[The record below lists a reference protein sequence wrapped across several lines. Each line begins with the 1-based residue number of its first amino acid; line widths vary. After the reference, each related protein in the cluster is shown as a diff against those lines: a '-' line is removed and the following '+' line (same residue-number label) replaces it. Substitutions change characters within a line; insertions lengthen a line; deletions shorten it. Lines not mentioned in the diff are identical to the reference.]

1 MFDEKFN
8 NEINTIRNIIKE
20 PNNYIDLDVDDNNK
34 LTAIIITFGNQEFR
48 INSESLKE
56 SIISIDYEKY
66 QASSTKDIL
75 EKDILLHRFKTL
87 KTDSDSDKTT
97 LLECHDRLCEYILDN
112 YNNLHQ
118 KQIQNLYDIIILLKL
133 FIVIHIKQTKINEN
147 ITPTPTLLNTMTN
160 SKYIL
165 NQTYPINE
173 IKKDI
178 QSITEDNNVIK
189 NKKDQMYDID
199 KKKVLRKT
207 IVDIQEIELY
217 IVYTIIFVIVILMFF
232 FNLNKEHK
240 DKVKMLIVLCIF
252 MIIVNYSISRIYSI
266 EKFSSP
272 NIFKNDIET
281 LLSKSSTETDDMK
294 LFKEFLIKYLN
305 FLKNNLVPFDN
316 ILSDIDNRMGNE
328 KTKNMYNKEN
338 IKNKYLEQEESYHE
352 MYRNTIYNKDLI
364 YFILFS
370 FIIII
375 LLNSWYL
382 EHYDTSM
389 ENILLFCVFIILA
402 ASYMIFITKNQYR
415 MRDDSMKYYF

>member
-1 MFDEKFN
+1 MFNEKFN
-8 NEINTIRNIIKE
+8 NEINTIRNIIKDS
-20 PNNYIDLDVDDNNK
+20 NNYIDPDVDDNNK
-34 LTAIIITFGNQEFR
+34 LTAIIITFGNQTFT
-48 INSESLKE
+48 INSDSINE

-87 KTDSDSDKTT
+87 KTTDESDNKTI
-97 LLECHDRLCEYILDN
+97 LLKCHDTLCEYILDN

-133 FIVIHIKQTKINEN
+133 FIVIHIKQINNDNKITKSE
-147 ITPTPTLLNTMTN
+147 LLNKMKD

-272 NIFKNDIET
+272 NIFNNDIQT
-281 LLSKSSTETDDMK
+281 LSSSTETDDMK
-294 LFKEFLIKYLN
+294 LFKKFLIKYLN
-305 FLKNNLVPFDN
+305 FLKSNLVPFDK

-389 ENILLFCVFIILA
+389 ENILLFCVFIILV